1 MKSFLLDTAI
11 AIAVAIV
18 LTIAGGIAFTLR
30 ANEAQEK
37 NAVGTVS
44 CQQQPQPSKMLV
56 DALTF
61 TVQSKIDY
69 KALET
74 VAGASNDE
82 RNVKAREL
90 AYSIGETVAAVVEP
104 VVEYPVQ
111 VPAWQAAERQIDP
124 LMAMTRSFD
133 QRRKAI
139 AQDTTGMGFFDTKQS
154 GPLRRILLLG
164 AGFETGKVL
173 SSIIETVVTETLMAC
188 R

>member
-1 MKSFLLDTAI
+1 MKSFLL
-11 AIAVAIV
+11 AIV

-139 AQDTTGMGFFDTKQS
+139 AQDTTGMGFF
-154 GPLRRILLLG
+154 LRLG

>member
-1 MKSFLLDTAI
+1 MKSFLL
-11 AIAVAIV
+11 AIV

-74 VAGASNDE
+74 VVGASNDE

-139 AQDTTGMGFFDTKQS
+139 AQNTT

>member
-1 MKSFLLDTAI
+1 MKSFLL
-11 AIAVAIV
+11 AIV

-44 CQQQPQPSKMLV
+44 CQQQPQPSKVLV

-74 VAGASNDE
+74 VVGASNDE

-90 AYSIGETVAAVVEP
+90 AYSIGETVAVVVEP

-133 QRRKAI
+133 QRRKSI
-139 AQDTTGMGFFDTKQS
+139 AQDTTGMGFF
-154 GPLRRILLLG
+154 LRLG

-173 SSIIETVVTETLMAC
+173 RSIIETVVTETLMAC

>member
-1 MKSFLLDTAI
+1 MKSFLL
-11 AIAVAIV
+11 AIV

-44 CQQQPQPSKMLV
+44 CQQQAQPSKMLV

-74 VAGASNDE
+74 VVGASNDE

-90 AYSIGETVAAVVEP
+90 AYSIGETVAVVVEP

-139 AQDTTGMGFFDTKQS
+139 AQDTTGMGFF
-154 GPLRRILLLG
+154 LRLG

-173 SSIIETVVTETLMAC
+173 RSIIETVVTETLMAC

>member
-1 MKSFLLDTAI
+1 MKSFLL
-11 AIAVAIV
+11 AIV

-111 VPAWQAAERQIDP
+111 APARQAAERQIDP

-139 AQDTTGMGFFDTKQS
+139 AQNTTA
-154 GPLRRILLLG
+154 PLRRILLLG

>member
-1 MKSFLLDTAI
+1 MNRLAHPPSM
-11 AIAVAIV
+11 
-18 LTIAGGIAFTLR
+18 
-30 ANEAQEK
+30 
-37 NAVGTVS
+37 VG
-44 CQQQPQPSKMLV
+44 V

-69 KALET
+69 KALEI

-111 VPAWQAAERQIDP
+111 APARQAAERQIDP

-139 AQDTTGMGFFDTKQS
+139 AQDTTG
-154 GPLRRILLLG
+154 PLRRILLLG
-164 AGFETGKVL
+164 AGFETGTVL